1 MPRGAPSRG
10 ADARALDTRPDRQ
23 ALSRSNGTAGE
34 IAHPE
39 RGPPAPWTRN
49 SNSGSCGMLSG
60 RRRATALLATRL
72 DSVVDCSG
80 SCGMLSGRRRATA
93 LLATRLDSV
102 VDCSG
107 SCDTLSGRRRATVLL
122 TNRLDSVVGCSG
134 SSGTLPPILSG
145 GRSTLPAGP
154 TFRRNASGYASRT
167 RASGPSL
174 NWGRGSPGRP
184 GDGPRRITTGW
195 ESSAGS

>member
-80 SCGMLSGRRRATA
+80 SR
-93 LLATRLDSV
+93 
-102 VDCSG
+102 
-107 SCDTLSGRRRATVLL
+107 DTLSGRRRATVLL

-154 TFRRNASGYASRT
+154 TFRRNASGSASRT

-174 NWGRGSPGRP
+174 DWGRGSPGRP
-184 GDGPRRITTGW
+184 GDGPRRITTDW
-195 ESSAGS
+195 ESSAGF